1 MFARVHLPMRRK
13 AHFRKRYCVLTWF
26 RGWAS
31 SPRGFDLYWV
41 QEALFIP
48 MRCAE
53 YRDSLVHALRL
64 RVVLRRSA
72 LVCTL
77 LVSGCTVGPD
87 FLTPPAPSV
96 EKYLPDER
104 PAREGRGGPAAGLA
118 AGLVFGA
125 DVSAQW
131 WRHFGSA
138 ELNRLIE
145 AGIAQNADL
154 QTAEAALRVAQA
166 NVVVQRGALFPTVG
180 LGFNSSSQRVSQTL
194 SAPTPSG
201 DYLYSLHT
209 GQVNVAFSPD
219 IWGGTRR
226 QIESAEAQARASAF
240 QREAA
245 YLSLTANIALAAVQ
259 EASLRGQIAATT
271 RIISAQEQLLGILRK
286 QNSAGQIALPDVVA
300 QETAVA
306 QARLLLPTLERQ
318 LGQQRNL
325 LAVLTGR
332 FPGEGVKG
340 SFSLRSF
347 RLPHKIPLSLPAD
360 LVRNR
365 PDIRIAEENLH
376 AANALIGTAIANRLP
391 QITLSA
397 SAGSSA
403 ASLGRLLSPETGFW
417 TIAGNAAQTVFDA
430 GTLAARQQSAEEFT
444 TQTASQYR
452 STVLM
457 AFQNVADTL
466 RALQSDARAL
476 DAAIAAE
483 GAASRNLDL
492 LRKQVDAGQISLPLL
507 LNAQQAY
514 LQTALARVQAEAQR
528 IADTVALFQA
538 LGGGWWNR
546 PGPLVPPLDPVPVVA
561 AN

>member
-1 MFARVHLPMRRK
+1 MRR
-13 AHFRKRYCVLTWF
+13 
-26 RGWAS
+26 
-31 SPRGFDLYWV
+31 
-41 QEALFIP
+41 
-48 MRCAE
+48 AE
-53 YRDSLVHALRL
+53 YGVRLSFALKARL
-64 RVVLRRSA
+64 RAVVLRRSI
-72 LVCTL
+72 LICTL
-77 LVSGCTVGPD
+77 VVSGCTVGPD
-87 FLTPPAPSV
+87 FAPPPSPSV
-96 EKYLPDER
+96 EKYLADER
-104 PAREGRGGPAAGLA
+104 PARAGRRGPAAGLVW
-118 AGLVFGA
+118 GG

-145 AGIAQNADL
+145 AGIAENADL

-166 NVVVQRGALFPTVG
+166 NVAVQRGALFPVVG
-180 LGFNSSSQRVSQTL
+180 LGLNSSRQLVPSQTL
-194 SAPTPSG
+194 SAPTATG
-201 DYLYSLHT
+201 DYIYSLHT
-209 GQVNVAFSPD
+209 GQVNVGFSPD

-226 QIESAEAQARASAF
+226 QIESAEAQARAAAF

-245 YLSLTANIALAAVQ
+245 YLSLTANIALAAIQ

-271 RIISAQEQLLGILRK
+271 RIINAQSQLLGVLNR
-286 QNSAGQIALPDVVA
+286 QNAAGQIGLPEVVA

-306 QARLLLPTLERQ
+306 LAKLLLPPLERQ

-332 FPGEGVKG
+332 FPSEGTKG
-340 SFSLRSF
+340 GFGLRSF
-347 RLPHKIPLSLPAD
+347 RLPRKVPLSLPAD

-397 SAGSSA
+397 NAGSSA
-403 ASLGRLLSPETGFW
+403 DSIGRLFSAGTGFW
-417 TIAGNAAQTVFDA
+417 TIAGNVAQTVFDA

-444 TQTASQYR
+444 AQTASQYR
-452 STVLM
+452 STVLI

-476 DAAIAAE
+476 NAAITAE
-483 GAASRNLDL
+483 SAASRNIDL
-492 LRKQVDAGQISLPLL
+492 VRKQVEAGQISLPLL
-507 LNAQQAY
+507 LNAQQAS
-514 LQTALARVQAEAQR
+514 LQTTLARVQAEAQR

-546 PGPLVPPLDPVPVVA
+546 PGPLVPPPDLTRAPLVA

>member
-1 MFARVHLPMRRK
+1 
-13 AHFRKRYCVLTWF
+13 
-26 RGWAS
+26 
-31 SPRGFDLYWV
+31 
-41 QEALFIP
+41 
-48 MRCAE
+48 MRCAA
-53 YRDSLVHALRL
+53 YGDSLVHALKL
-64 RVVLRRSA
+64 GASKAAFASVVLRRSA
-72 LVCTL
+72 LACTL
-77 LVSGCTVGPD
+77 IVSGCTVGPD
-87 FLTPPAPSV
+87 FLTPPPPAV
-96 EKYLPDER
+96 DKYLPDQR
-104 PAREGRGGPAAGLA
+104 PAREGRGGPAAGL
-118 AGLVFGA
+118 VWGA

-131 WRHFGSA
+131 WRHFGSP

-154 QTAEAALRVAQA
+154 QTAEAALRVAQT
-166 NVVVQRGALFPTVG
+166 NVVIQRGALFPVVG
-180 LGFNSSSQRVSQTL
+180 LGFNSSSQRVASQTL
-194 SAPTPSG
+194 SAPTSSG

-226 QIESAEAQARASAF
+226 QIESAEAQARAAAF

-259 EASLRGQIAATT
+259 EASLRGQISATT
-271 RIISAQEQLLGILRK
+271 RIINAQEQLLGILRR

-306 QARLLLPTLERQ
+306 QAKLLLPPLERQ

-340 SFSLRSF
+340 SFTLRSF
-347 RLPHKIPLSLPAD
+347 HLPRKIPLSLPAD

-365 PDIRIAEENLH
+365 PDIRVAEENLH

-397 SAGSSA
+397 NAGSSA
-403 ASLGRLLSPETGFW
+403 DSLGRLFSPGTGFW
-417 TIAGNAAQTVFDA
+417 TIAGNAAQTIFDA

-444 TQTASQYR
+444 AQTASQYR
-452 STVLM
+452 ATVLM

-476 DAAIAAE
+476 NAAIAAE

-492 LRKQVDAGQISLPLL
+492 MRKQVEAGQISLPLL
-507 LNAQQAY
+507 LSAQQAY
-514 LQTALARVQAEAQR
+514 LQTALARVQADAQR

-546 PGPLVPPLDPVPVVA
+546 PGPLVPPVDLVPVPVVA

>member
-1 MFARVHLPMRRK
+1 
-13 AHFRKRYCVLTWF
+13 
-26 RGWAS
+26 
-31 SPRGFDLYWV
+31 
-41 QEALFIP
+41 
-48 MRCAE
+48 MRCAA
-53 YRDSLVHALRL
+53 YGDSLFQTPKLRPL
-64 RVVLRRSA
+64 SVVLRRSA

-77 LVSGCTVGPD
+77 FVSGCTVGPD
-87 FLTPPAPSV
+87 FLTPPPPSI

-104 PAREGRGGPAAGLA
+104 PAQEGRGGPAAGL
-118 AGLVFGA
+118 VWGA

-138 ELNRLIE
+138 ELNHLIE

-166 NVVVQRGALFPTVG
+166 NVVVQRGALFPVVG

-194 SAPTPSG
+194 SAPTTSG

-226 QIESAEAQARASAF
+226 QIESAEAQARAAAF

-271 RIISAQEQLLGILRK
+271 RIIGAQEQLLGILRK
-286 QNSAGQIALPDVVA
+286 QNSAGQIALPDVA
-300 QETAVA
+300 SQETAVA
-306 QARLLLPTLERQ
+306 QAKLLLPTLERQ

-332 FPGEGVKG
+332 FPSEGVKG

-347 RLPHKIPLSLPAD
+347 RLPRKIPLSLPAD

-452 STVLM
+452 ATVLM

-476 DAAIAAE
+476 NAAIAAE

-492 LRKQVDAGQISLPLL
+492 IRKQVDAGQISLPLL

-546 PGPLVPPLDPVPVVA
+546 PGPLVPPLDPVPVPVVA